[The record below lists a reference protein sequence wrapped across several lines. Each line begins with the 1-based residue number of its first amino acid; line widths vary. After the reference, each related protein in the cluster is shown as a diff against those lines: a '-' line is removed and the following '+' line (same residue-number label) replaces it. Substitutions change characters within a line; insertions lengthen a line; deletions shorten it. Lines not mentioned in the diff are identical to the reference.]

1 MSRCRTDKAGD
12 KRRQVKSND
21 KLPAE
26 RELASTLGV
35 SRVPVR
41 ETLGMLRILG
51 IIETGYGKGAVVK
64 GLEKS
69 RLLETIDM
77 LVESKKDT
85 RVEVTEARAVLEVAA
100 VKIASLKRTE
110 ADLDRL
116 RTAVRQME
124 EEIRSRRL
132 PVESS
137 LDFHRGVMMAT
148 KNKLLFRMLML
159 FQDLINETREAS
171 LRIPDRP
178 QSALREHAA
187 ILKAI
192 EEKDATTAVMLM
204 ERHLDITYKGVEG
217 LSHKTRN

>member
-1 MSRCRTDKAGD
+1 
-12 KRRQVKSND
+12 
-21 KLPAE
+21 
-26 RELASTLGV
+26 
-35 SRVPVR
+35 
-41 ETLGMLRILG
+41 
-51 IIETGYGKGAVVK
+51 
-64 GLEKS
+64 
-69 RLLETIDM
+69 
-77 LVESKKDT
+77 
-85 RVEVTEARAVLEVAA
+85 
-100 VKIASLKRTE
+100 
-110 ADLDRL
+110 
-116 RTAVRQME
+116 ME
-124 EEIRSRRL
+124 EEIRSGQL

-171 LRIPDRP
+171 LRVPDRP

-192 EEKDATTAVMLM
+192 EEKDATTAAMLM

>member
-85 RVEVTEARAVLEVAA
+85 RVEVTEAQAVLEVAA
-100 VKIASLKRTE
+100 VKIASLRGRRPTS
-110 ADLDRL
+110 
-116 RTAVRQME
+116 TA
-124 EEIRSRRL
+124 
-132 PVESS
+132 
-137 LDFHRGVMMAT
+137 
-148 KNKLLFRMLML
+148 
-159 FQDLINETREAS
+159 
-171 LRIPDRP
+171 
-178 QSALREHAA
+178 
-187 ILKAI
+187 
-192 EEKDATTAVMLM
+192 
-204 ERHLDITYKGVEG
+204 
-217 LSHKTRN
+217 